1 MNTKSKEIGDRIREA
16 RKKKRLSQSQLSEL
30 LDISPSHMSD
40 IENGK
45 TNIGLD
51 IFMHL
56 TEILQVSADWLLQTD
71 IPPVNTLL
79 NNEAYNIFADCT
91 SSEAQILL
99 RIIKEI
105 KMVIQEAKKK
115 KGPCLLIPQT
125 QSFFDLKNI
134 LLLFTE
140 AQYN

>member
-1 MNTKSKEIGDRIREA
+1 MSDKRQEVGKRIREA
-16 RKKKRLSQSQLSEL
+16 RKKKKFSQSELSEL

-71 IPPVNTLL
+71 IPPVNALQTNEVNDLLVGCSSAEVQTLL
-79 NNEAYNIFADCT
+79 KIM
-91 SSEAQILL
+91 
-99 RIIKEI
+99 KEI
-105 KMVIQEAKKK
+105 KLAINQAKT
-115 KGPCLLIPQT
+115 I
-125 QSFFDLKNI
+125 
-134 LLLFTE
+134 
-140 AQYN
+140 YNLE

>member
-1 MNTKSKEIGDRIREA
+1 MNEKSKEIGNRIREA
-16 RKKKRLSQSQLSEL
+16 RKKKHLSQSQLSEM

-56 TEILQVSADWLLQTD
+56 TETLQVSADWLLQTD
-71 IPPVNTLL
+71 IPPVNAIISS
-79 NNEAYNIFADCT
+79 EAYNILADCS

-99 RIIKEI
+99 KLMREI
-105 KMVIQEAKKK
+105 KTAIHQAKKER
-115 KGPCLLIPQT
+115 
-125 QSFFDLKNI
+125 DRV
-134 LLLFTE
+134 
-140 AQYN
+140 Y

>member
-1 MNTKSKEIGDRIREA
+1 MSDKRQEVGKRIREA
-16 RKKKRLSQSQLSEL
+16 RKKKKFSQSELSEL

-71 IPPVNTLL
+71 IPPVNALQTKEVNDLLVGCSSAEVQTLL
-79 NNEAYNIFADCT
+79 KIM
-91 SSEAQILL
+91 
-99 RIIKEI
+99 KEI
-105 KMVIQEAKKK
+105 KLAINQAKKEK
-115 KGPCLLIPQT
+115 CDNDCFIRT
-125 QSFFDLKNI
+125 QI
-134 LLLFTE
+134 
-140 AQYN
+140 